1 MGGFILAV
9 LYLPLMCLF
18 IYGFHMGPVA
28 AAVVAFF
35 AGPVLTGA
43 LLKTL
48 GSCIAAFR
56 DGWAGR

>member
-35 AGPVLTGA
+35 AGPVLVGA
-43 LLKTL
+43 LLPIL
-48 GSCIAAFR
+48 RDVVAAFR